1 MKANNDKLLEKLVDK
16 IMKDSQVE
24 SPSFDFTANVMSK
37 VLTAKT
43 NEAYVYKPL
52 ISRSVFF
59 LVFGSVF
66 LLFLYVF
73 INGESS
79 TGGWT
84 NYLDYT
90 KFYSEFFISFL
101 SFSKETTYIIIAATL
116 MFLIQISFLKKY
128 FDNKKISF

>member
-1 MKANNDKLLEKLVDK
+1 MKANNDKILEKLVDN

-37 VLTAKT
+37 VLTTKT

-59 LVFGSVF
+59 LVFGSVL
-66 LLFLYVF
+66 LLFIYAF

-79 TGGWT
+79 KDIWT
-84 NYLDYT
+84 NYLNFSIAYNNLP
-90 KFYSEFFISFL
+90 ISFL
-101 SFSKETTYIIIAATL
+101 NFSEETTYILVLATL
-116 MFLIQISFLKKY
+116 MLLIQISFLKKH
-128 FDNKKISF
+128 FDSQKIF